1 MYLHIW
7 IHFLKS
13 RFSISL
19 AGKTFFRNWYQVFSQ
34 HQMLPRFSYNEKSV
48 SPLCYLVG
56 QSLRAWIKWLAICIF
71 STLSYHV
78 GTSITL
84 KRHKKVAPTDALFQT
99 MILHYSSL
107 ATWMADNI
115 IKKCLHNWTNK
126 LFLKHRWWRKWALC
140 KKNGPRKSSQMD
152 VSYNLFNV

>member
-1 MYLHIW
+1 MAYLW
-7 IHFLKS
+7 LVK
-13 RFSISL
+13 RSL
-19 AGKTFFRNWYQVFSQ
+19 GIDIRFFRNTRCFRDFRTTRS
-34 HQMLPRFSYNEKSV
+34 LSLL
-48 SPLCYLVG
+48 LCYLVG

-140 KKNGPRKSSQMD
+140 KKMD
-152 VSYNLFNV
+152 HEKAVKWM